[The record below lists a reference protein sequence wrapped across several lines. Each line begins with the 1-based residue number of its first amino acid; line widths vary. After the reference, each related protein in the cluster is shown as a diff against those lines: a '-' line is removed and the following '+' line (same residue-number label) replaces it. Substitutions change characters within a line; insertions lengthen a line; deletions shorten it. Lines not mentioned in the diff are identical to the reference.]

1 MAGPPPNLARIARMP
16 DQLNKSPMHF
26 AHNARELIKGP
37 NLEGGDERR
46 RREILASTVLP
57 RWLQRC
63 GPGCAELWNRTLAP
77 ATGVEA
83 RPR

>member
-1 MAGPPPNLARIARMP
+1 MIPAWFRRLPGYARLRAARDRRAFRAFTP
-16 DQLNKSPMHF
+16 D
-26 AHNARELIKGP
+26 
-37 NLEGGDERR
+37 DERR

-77 ATGVEA
+77 ATAVRASG
-83 RPR
+83 P